1 MQGRAMDSC
10 ILIEVNQPFDQV
22 LINAIGVE
30 RGREERS
37 GFNSNDKVPITG
49 LIKDWIAA

>member
-1 MQGRAMDSC
+1 MQGRVMDSC
-10 ILIEVNQPFDQV
+10 ILIDVNQAFVQV

-37 GFNSNDKVPITG
+37 VFNSNDEAPIAE
-49 LIKDWIAA
+49 LIKDWIPA

>member
-1 MQGRAMDSC
+1 MRTD
-10 ILIEVNQPFDQV
+10 VNQPFDQV

-37 GFNSNDKVPITG
+37 GFNSNEKVPITG
-49 LIKDWIAA
+49 LIKDWTAA

>member
-1 MQGRAMDSC
+1 MQGRAMDLC

-22 LINAIGVE
+22 LINVIGVE

-37 GFNSNDKVPITG
+37 GFKMSS
-49 LIKDWIAA
+49 